1 MRIPPERWCITL
13 AEFYAFVHEVRQA
26 WTSGKVPEDDPGS
39 NPRHGDPRHGPNL
52 YQVNEHYVKP
62 LTQAAGGMSYALM
75 KHPEG
80 LLCQVFIS
88 HAWAEGI
95 FELSDFVRRGWP
107 RLQRLRNLY
116 CCLLANPQNLDI
128 SALLSGPPEESP
140 FARAIQTAS
149 HVLVIPNDTVSI
161 YTRLWCVYEAYL
173 GTCWHKTCIMPAR
186 PKRSAQCSVAIRT
199 ILVPSIIGLM
209 LGGMW
214 ILLLYHQCCRTCSRC
229 FVDPVLSAC
238 VGLTLLCFVGTLI
251 MEFAP
256 RPLRMWIKCVVIRI
270 VHILV
275 ICVCAAVAVPYS
287 VLLRWKNSVWN
298 HAFERL
304 IPIAL
309 CLFNVWRTAQLSQH
323 HLEDVELRRQAS
335 LLAIQTLEDATCSDP
350 HDEAQIRQAIQ
361 GFEAEVDVTI
371 RVLMQSGA
379 YNDALREAYEQGED
393 ISGEGNSDLIVKTG
407 LVSLI
412 WLLSTLDSAGFLD
425 SYLVCLGPR
434 YEQGT
439 SGLLLLSVAVA
450 IQAGAL
456 FLFPITA
463 WHLQQTGLE
472 RGAFAVKVWTFS
484 TLIGLGLPLLLEIQ
498 IRLMVVDACGGG
510 AFEPFPNR
518 CDAWDRWLI
527 VAFLR
532 PFTAVVS
539 FTCAVV
545 GPPCYRR
552 GSKRDIQKASESSES
567 ESSASSED
575 TG

>member
-1 MRIPPERWCITL
+1 MDLHRRVPPEKWCITR
-13 AEFYAFVHEVRQA
+13 AEFQAFVRDVRRLWRQGRIPDSA
-26 WTSGKVPEDDPGS
+26 EEQTSLRESD
-39 NPRHGDPRHGPNL
+39 GPNL

-62 LTQAAGGMSYALM
+62 LTLAAGGMSYALM

-88 HAWAEGI
+88 HAWAECL
-95 FELSDFVRRGWP
+95 FELGDLALRTWP
-107 RLQRLRNLY
+107 RLQGLRNMY

-186 PKRSAQCSVAIRT
+186 PKRSAQCKSAIRT
-199 ILVPSIIGLM
+199 ILVPSIIGLV
-209 LGGMW
+209 LGLTW
-214 ILLLYHQCCRTCSRC
+214 LLLIYHHCCRTCSRC

-238 VGLTLLCFVGTLI
+238 VGLTLLCFIGSLL

-256 RPLRMWIKCVVIRI
+256 RPLRMWVKCVLIRI

-275 ICVCAAVAVPYS
+275 ICVCAAVAIPYS
-287 VLLRWKNSVWN
+287 VLLEWKNSVWN
-298 HAFERL
+298 HVFERL

-309 CLFNVWRTAQLSQH
+309 CLFNVWRAAQLSLH
-323 HLEDVELRRQAS
+323 RLEDVELRRQAS

-439 SGLLLLSVAVA
+439 SGLLLLSPCAQGVFYRVLRLPY
-450 IQAGAL
+450 G
-456 FLFPITA
+456 FT
-463 WHLQQTGLE
+463 
-472 RGAFAVKVWTFS
+472 
-484 TLIGLGLPLLLEIQ
+484 IGFI
-498 IRLMVVDACGGG
+498 
-510 AFEPFPNR
+510 
-518 CDAWDRWLI
+518 
-527 VAFLR
+527 
-532 PFTAVVS
+532 
-539 FTCAVV
+539 
-545 GPPCYRR
+545 
-552 GSKRDIQKASESSES
+552 
-567 ESSASSED
+567 
-575 TG
+575 

>member
-1 MRIPPERWCITL
+1 MEVQMRIPPERWCITL
-13 AEFYAFVHEVRQA
+13 AEFYTFVHEVRQA
-26 WTSGKVPEDDPGS
+26 WTSGKVPEDDPDS
-39 NPRHGDPRHGPNL
+39 NPRQRDPRHGPNL

-62 LTQAAGGMSYALM
+62 LTRAAGGMSYALM
-75 KHPEG
+75 KHPAG

-107 RLQRLRNLY
+107 
-116 CCLLANPQNLDI
+116 
-128 SALLSGPPEESP
+128 
-140 FARAIQTAS
+140 
-149 HVLVIPNDTVSI
+149 
-161 YTRLWCVYEAYL
+161 CVYEAYL

-186 PKRSAQCSVAIRT
+186 PRRSAQCKAAIRT

-209 LGGMW
+209 LGFLW
-214 ILLLYHQCCRTCSRC
+214 LLLLYHHCCRTCSRC
-229 FVDPVLSAC
+229 FVDPVLSTC
-238 VGLTLLCFVGTLI
+238 VGLTLLCFVGALV
-251 MEFAP
+251 MEFVP
-256 RPLRMWIKCVVIRI
+256 RPLRMWIKCVVIRM

-275 ICVCAAVAVPYS
+275 ICVCAAVAIPYS
-287 VLLRWKNSVWN
+287 VLLEWKNSVWN
-298 HAFERL
+298 HVFERL

-309 CLFNVWRTAQLSQH
+309 CLFNVWRAAQLSLH

-412 WLLSTLDSAGFLD
+412 WLLSTLDSTGFLD

-439 SGLLLLSVAVA
+439 SGLLLL
-450 IQAGAL
+450 
-456 FLFPITA
+456 
-463 WHLQQTGLE
+463 
-472 RGAFAVKVWTFS
+472 
-484 TLIGLGLPLLLEIQ
+484 
-498 IRLMVVDACGGG
+498 
-510 AFEPFPNR
+510 
-518 CDAWDRWLI
+518 
-527 VAFLR
+527 
-532 PFTAVVS
+532 
-539 FTCAVV
+539 
-545 GPPCYRR
+545 
-552 GSKRDIQKASESSES
+552 
-567 ESSASSED
+567 
-575 TG
+575 

>member
-1 MRIPPERWCITL
+1 
-13 AEFYAFVHEVRQA
+13 
-26 WTSGKVPEDDPGS
+26 
-39 NPRHGDPRHGPNL
+39 
-52 YQVNEHYVKP
+52 
-62 LTQAAGGMSYALM
+62 
-75 KHPEG
+75 
-80 LLCQVFIS
+80 
-88 HAWAEGI
+88 
-95 FELSDFVRRGWP
+95 
-107 RLQRLRNLY
+107 
-116 CCLLANPQNLDI
+116 
-128 SALLSGPPEESP
+128 
-140 FARAIQTAS
+140 
-149 HVLVIPNDTVSI
+149 
-161 YTRLWCVYEAYL
+161 
-173 GTCWHKTCIMPAR
+173 
-186 PKRSAQCSVAIRT
+186 
-199 ILVPSIIGLM
+199 M
-209 LGGMW
+209 LGFLW
-214 ILLLYHQCCRTCSRC
+214 LLLLYHHCCRTCSRC
-229 FVDPVLSAC
+229 FVDPVLSTC
-238 VGLTLLCFVGTLI
+238 VGLTLLCFVGALV
-251 MEFAP
+251 MEFVP
-256 RPLRMWIKCVVIRI
+256 RPLRMWIKCVVIRM

-275 ICVCAAVAVPYS
+275 ICVCAAVAIPYS
-287 VLLRWKNSVWN
+287 VLLEWKNSVWN
-298 HAFERL
+298 HVFERL

-309 CLFNVWRTAQLSQH
+309 CLFNVWRAAQLSLH

-412 WLLSTLDSAGFLD
+412 WLLSTLDSTGFLD

-472 RGAFAVKVWTFS
+472 RGAFAVKVWTFA

-510 AFEPFPNR
+510 ALDPFPNR
-518 CDAWDRWLI
+518 CDSWDRWLI

-532 PFTAVVS
+532 PLTAVVS

-552 GSKRDIQKASESSES
+552 NSKRDIHKASESSES